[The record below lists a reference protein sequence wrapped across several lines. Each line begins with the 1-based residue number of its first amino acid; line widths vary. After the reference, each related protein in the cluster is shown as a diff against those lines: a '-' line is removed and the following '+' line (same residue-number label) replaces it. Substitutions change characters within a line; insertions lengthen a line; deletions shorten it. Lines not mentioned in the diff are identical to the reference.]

1 LGSKPTGE
9 LAPNE
14 NGFHDLLG
22 NVAEWL
28 EAGDAPDGVAM
39 VGGGSWLD
47 DLESLRRVPTQELPR
62 GDRARHVGFRVLVV
76 QEIGSR

>member
-1 LGSKPTGE
+1 
-9 LAPNE
+9 
-14 NGFHDLLG
+14 
-22 NVAEWL
+22 
-28 EAGDAPDGVAM
+28 
-39 VGGGSWLD
+39 LD